1 MENFKTKHEFIMTG
15 RFMDAQKFTAERP
28 DVKLHADC
36 TDVVVYAGGHYI
48 QSIKTGEYLVRGDFS
63 EHTVFF
69 GTATLSEAEDKL
81 WEEYFK
87 KY

>member
-15 RFMDAQKFTAERP
+15 RFMPASKFAAENP
-28 DVKLHADC
+28 KVKLHADC
-36 TDVVVYAGGHYI
+36 TDVVTYAGGHYI
-48 QSIKTGEYLVRGDFS
+48 QVVKGGEYLVKGDFS

-81 WEEYFK
+81 WKEFFE